1 MTKTRNRADSA
12 SPVATDELLL
22 DFVDELIGAAVL
34 SRVWLLFFDDQ
45 HRPRPLI
52 IPVDDIELDLIDESG
67 LLSVATLA
75 GELARMAAATE
86 VVVVWERP
94 GANRLTIGERATVDA
109 LSRLFPPKPTRLRRQ
124 VLSHD
129 DGVSLL

>member
-1 MTKTRNRADSA
+1 MG
-12 SPVATDELLL
+12 
-22 DFVDELIGAAVL
+22 ELIGAAVL
-34 SRVWLLFFDDQ
+34 SRVWLLFFDDE

-52 IPVDDIELDLIDESG
+52 IPVDDIELDLIDETG

-75 GELARMAAATE
+75 GELARMAAAAE

-109 LSRLFPPKPTRLRRQ
+109 LNRLFPPIPIRLRRQ
-124 VLSHD
+124 MLSHD

>member
-1 MTKTRNRADSA
+1 MT
-12 SPVATDELLL
+12 TDELLL
-22 DFVDELIGAAVL
+22 DFLGELIGAAVL
-34 SRVWLLFFDDQ
+34 SRVWLLFFDEQ

-75 GELARMAAATE
+75 GELARMAAAVD

-109 LSRLFPPKPTRLRRQ
+109 LSRIFPPQPIRLRGQ
-124 VLSHD
+124 ILSHD